1 MTDNDQGSPTPE
13 PTPEPTSESNPT
25 PEPTSPSTPTP
36 PTVFCSKCGTEAIA
50 GSTFCGSCGASL
62 APTPESPA
70 SAIGAT
76 DSESSGS
83 GKGWIIGLLAVILLV
98 IVGLFFF
105 LANSD
110 SDSGGDTEQ
119 AETSE
124 QAEKSE
130 VSVKVEVDTGREDSD
145 KQSKDDGK
153 AKDDDSSESGDAG
166 ESGGGSGDAG
176 NRLQDFLNSIADW
189 VSGLF
194 GFSSFSP

>member
-1 MTDNDQGSPTPE
+1 
-13 PTPEPTSESNPT
+13 
-25 PEPTSPSTPTP
+25 
-36 PTVFCSKCGTEAIA
+36 
-50 GSTFCGSCGASL
+50 
-62 APTPESPA
+62 SPA
-70 SAIGAT
+70 SASGAT
-76 DSESSGS
+76 DSESCGS

-124 QAEKSE
+124 QAEESEQAEKSE
-130 VSVKVEVDTGREDSD
+130 VSVKIEVDTGREDSD
-145 KQSKDDGK
+145 RGNKDDGK

-176 NRLQDFLNSIADW
+176 NRLRGFLNSIADW

-194 GFSSFSP
+194 GSSSFSP